1 MATKLFNHDIDLQKA
16 SELLNFKIHNIT
28 TSTRTTLAGTL
39 STTHK
44 GLSVWDTDLSALYIW
59 NGSAF
64 VVQGGVAGA
73 MNFKG
78 VVAYNASE
86 PSSPATGDYY
96 VFSTAGTNTWN
107 TSDVVQIGD
116 SVVWDGTNWQ
126 FIQGNVLAASE
137 TVAGVIEIATD
148 AEMNTGT
155 DDTRAATPLKVKN
168 YIAARGL
175 AKTYFNSSLTLVA
188 NTPLTVTHSLALQNR
203 NAFVCKVCDS
213 AHSEVSVDIDSV
225 DVNSFTITSAIA
237 GSGYQVMVVGF

>member
-1 MATKLFNHDIDLQKA
+1 MAVKEFYHDIDLVKL
-16 SELLNFKIHNIT
+16 SELKNFRVHNIT
-28 TSTRTTLAGTL
+28 TSARGTLAGTL

-78 VVAYNASE
+78 VVAYNAAE
-86 PSSPATGDYY
+86 PGSPATGDYY

-107 TSDVVQIGD
+107 TSDVVQVGD

-126 FIQGNVLAASE
+126 FIQGNVLASSE
-137 TVAGVIEIATD
+137 TVAGVIEIATQ
-148 AEMNTGT
+148 AETNAGT
-155 DDTRAATPLKVKN
+155 DDVRAITPLKLATNLTAK
-168 YIAARGL
+168 AL